1 MSGDEHQTLGA
12 LLVRLEAQEKQIAA
26 QAEAAHEQIAQL
38 TALLDG
44 LAQAADH
51 IAITR
56 KTLLNLP
63 DEVPPVA
70 AAPTV
75 VVPEGPAYQQILAV
89 FAGADAPLR
98 ARNVC
103 EAMDLPL
110 TPNNINNIRTK
121 LKRLTRHGILTE
133 IEPGQFTTA
142 QPLPPGEPTTTPLT
156 PGKRMNQT

>member
-26 QAEAAHEQIAQL
+26 QAEAAHEQITQL

-63 DEVPPVA
+63 DEVPPA
-70 AAPTV
+70 TTPTV

-89 FAGADAPLR
+89 FADTDAPLR

-133 IEPGQFTTA
+133 IAPGQFTTA
-142 QPLPPGEPTTTPLT
+142 QPLPTGEPTAAPLT
-156 PGKRMNQT
+156 PDKRMNQT

>member
-1 MSGDEHQTLGA
+1 VSGDEHQTLGA